1 MRRHRPEVIAP
12 ASAGAFL
19 TCAPWLAQAAGAGVE
34 YGLCGALAG
43 AAGVGAVPFALET
56 REAPTAVALAGVGA
70 AAWGSFT
77 AWACWSD
84 APSLA
89 RLAIGTFLTLASAAA
104 GSVVAWRREGSPIER
119 TKLDLERLRLETA
132 EAGRDASAVAAE
144 ATADTWAE
152 LPSVPWEEPVRV
164 PATTDPID
172 VGNGIRIPLVGG
184 HVIIGGKTGAGKS
197 VFIACAIA
205 DLLPR
210 EHLRITVI
218 DPKGDVLLGMLANSK
233 VTLVDTDGAD
243 AIMADHLA
251 TMVRRGDMNRAAAN
265 AYTLGRGP
273 VPSSDWVP
281 TEAEPWDVIIVD
293 EFTDFAGTDVM
304 ERIVEIARKSRA
316 LGQTLVLATQA
327 LDAALFKTEKSTS
340 GGGPRSQFDTRVGGR
355 VSAQAEA
362 DKIFG
367 DGEGKVWAANKLPGK
382 GHVLVKSAEQREPV
396 MRRAPFMT
404 LEAFAAWARKCSG
417 PPQGVDEPVDTGI
430 GKPFIPA
437 QRRGPHLSLVKPEPM
452 TQADRVMVFL
462 EENGSSSVASISGGT
477 GVAAASLRS
486 VLKRLAEDGCVVKAD
501 GLWKPL

>member
-1 MRRHRPEVIAP
+1 MRRHRPEVLAP

-19 TCAPWLAQAAGAGVE
+19 TCAPWLVQAAGAGTE
-34 YGLCGALAG
+34 YGLCGAVSA
-43 AAGVGAVPFALET
+43 AAGLGAIPFALET

-89 RLAIGTFLTLASAAA
+89 RMAIGAFLTLASAAA
-104 GSVVAWRREGSPIER
+104 GAVVAWRREGTPIER
-119 TKLDLERLRLETA
+119 TKLELERLKL
-132 EAGRDASAVAAE
+132 DAAE
-144 ATADTWAE
+144 AARDRREAPPAEAADPWPE
-152 LPSVPWEEPVRV
+152 LPSVPWEEPARV

-210 EHLRITVI
+210 EHVRITVI
-218 DPKGDVLLGMLANSK
+218 DPKGDVLLGMLMNSR
-233 VTLVDTDGAD
+233 VVMGDCDSAEGL
-243 AIMADHLA
+243 MNDHLA
-251 TMVRRGDMNRAAAN
+251 TMVRRGDMNRAAAD
-265 AYTLGRGP
+265 AYTRGVGP
-273 VPSSDWVP
+273 VPSPDWIP
-281 TEAEPWDVIIVD
+281 TEAEPWDVIVVD
-293 EFTDFAGTDVM
+293 EFTDFAGTPVM
-304 ERIVEIARKSRA
+304 EVIVEMARKSRA
-316 LGQTLVLATQA
+316 LGQTLILATQA

-362 DKIFG
+362 EKIFG
-367 DGEGKVWAANKLPGK
+367 DGEGKVWAANKLPGR

-417 PPQGVDEPVDTGI
+417 PPQGVDDSVDNGVE
-430 GKPFIPA
+430 KPFIPA
-437 QRRGPHLSLVKPEPM
+437 QRKGPHLSLVKPGPV
-452 TQADRVMVFL
+452 TQADAVMAFL
-462 EENGSSSVASISGGT
+462 EANGSSSVASISGGT
-477 GVAAASLRS
+477 GIAPGSLRS
-486 VLKRLAEDGCVVKAD
+486 VLKRLAEGDCVVRD
-501 GLWKPL
+501 GGLWKPL